1 MIINQ
6 KTIYYRTL
14 QKYPTAFFNVLS
26 EQLPTYF
33 LRELFIEENWK
44 KNKGFSHHTYKQTE
58 TEIDEIETKIDGYH
72 SIHFLC
78 NLNIKLRKI
87 WNSGKFTLLLW
98 AASAGTSFSKALGNP
113 YLWRRFS
120 FGNLSVAHLITLSP
134 ALNIKNDGEALIL
147 FPWL

>member
-1 MIINQ
+1 M
-6 KTIYYRTL
+6 
-14 QKYPTAFFNVLS
+14 
-26 EQLPTYF
+26 YF

-87 WNSGKFTLLLW
+87 
-98 AASAGTSFSKALGNP
+98 
-113 YLWRRFS
+113 
-120 FGNLSVAHLITLSP
+120 
-134 ALNIKNDGEALIL
+134 
-147 FPWL
+147 